1 MFIFM
6 SLRARFSAYTRK
18 LYSLF
23 VSTKKYC
30 TKPVSGATA
39 EVNENDDKIPFSRT
53 QCKHFL
59 RKTHRSDSG
68 RQREGD
74 RMWIRLHRTLLWRFV
89 FGEDLLRWSQLS
101 ANFIILGQ
109 SSELTHVCWRRKV
122 SFFRQTLSA
131 GRQNY
136 VNCSQNCFTP
146 NGVTLRPEK
155 NISRST
161 FI

>member
-23 VSTKKYC
+23 FLSQQRKIVRM
-30 TKPVSGATA
+30 PVSGATA
-39 EVNENDDKIPFSRT
+39 EVNENDDKIPFSWT

-68 RQREGD
+68 VSGKGTECGSDCIKCSLEGSCL
-74 RMWIRLHRTLLWRFV
+74 RKNLWGEVSYRL
-89 FGEDLLRWSQLS
+89 
-101 ANFIILGQ
+101 I
-109 SSELTHVCWRRKV
+109 SSSWVKVSMLTHVCWRRK
-122 SFFRQTLSA
+122 FFFCQTLSA

-136 VNCSQNCFTP
+136 VNCSQNRNF
-146 NGVTLRPEK
+146 
-155 NISRST
+155 SRSK